1 MNSTALNTHL
11 FICIAMAFLFMSGCG
26 DNSKC
31 TMTGSITLDGNPV
44 KNGNI
49 SFYPQGLETTRKVAT
64 VVENGKFQIETNE
77 GLIPGKYKA
86 EVHWTKGTGKK
97 IPSAD
102 PGIMMEQMIQGKES
116 LEIEVN
122 IGANKQDFK
131 LKSKQIR

>member
-1 MNSTALNTHL
+1 MFSTAPNTQL
-11 FICIAMAFLFMSGCG
+11 FICIAMTFIFLLGCG
-26 DNSKC
+26 ENSNC

-44 KNGNI
+44 KSGNI
-49 SFYPQGLETTRKVAT
+49 SFYSQDTEINKKIAT
-64 VVENGKFQIETNE
+64 VVENGKYQIETNE
-77 GLIPGKYKA
+77 GLIPGKYKV
-86 EVHWTKGTGKK
+86 EVHWAKETGKK